1 MDINGI
7 RWIYF
12 FNEIELLELRFKT
25 MYDYVDKF
33 IIVESKYT
41 FTNEP
46 KELFYETNKEKFK
59 KYWSKIEHIVVEMVP
74 VTCTTAWEREFF
86 QRNEIQ
92 RGIKDADADDIL
104 IISDLDEIISPYG
117 VKRVTKILK
126 KFPDRVLNLELLN
139 CWYYLNY
146 VDQKVF
152 FSSSKSLYDR
162 KF

>member
-1 MDINGI
+1 MQNV
-7 RWIYF
+7 
-12 FNEIELLELRFKT
+12 K
-25 MYDYVDKF
+25 
-33 IIVESKYT
+33 
-41 FTNEP
+41 
-46 KELFYETNKEKFK
+46 NKEKFK